1 MNPIV
6 ATVIVAV
13 YVVLVLKLAAVVGR
27 ALARQGDDT

>member
-1 MNPIV
+1 MNTFV

-27 ALARQGDDT
+27 ALARRDEK